1 MAAIDYPQQGYGS
14 PLQGLAAI
22 SHEIMVFMRG
32 HYRLDETGN
41 GKDTLRFR
49 QGGKTILTVYLRQDH
64 LTFLVVLGQKER
76 ELFEAHREAFS
87 PFLLA
92 YYDVSKTHHD
102 GKWLFIDVTTPEQL
116 AEVKKLVLL
125 KKKPNRKPFPTQTAV
140 YGMCGQRCDLC
151 IHYTGTTD
159 EQRAL
164 MKPYLDRM
172 WGESD
177 WSMRCGGCLSDTC
190 YCHDAPCPAKSCAAQ
205 KGLSGCAQCPQ
216 FPCLK
221 ATTAD
226 HRSMVHTE
234 THLADEIT
242 WGILPYVPYQYEK
255 KEGEAVE

>member
-14 PLQGLAAI
+14 PLQGLASI

-151 IHYTGTTD
+151 IHYTGPTWKSRTGARRSVQCLRKWSPAITPTRKPSSAMAAPATITT
-159 EQRAL
+159 
-164 MKPYLDRM
+164 
-172 WGESD
+172 
-177 WSMRCGGCLSDTC
+177 
-190 YCHDAPCPAKSCAAQ
+190 
-205 KGLSGCAQCPQ
+205 
-216 FPCLK
+216 
-221 ATTAD
+221 
-226 HRSMVHTE
+226 
-234 THLADEIT
+234 
-242 WGILPYVPYQYEK
+242 PYVWIPAAEPVN
-255 KEGEAVE
+255 A